1 MKGISYQLFIWGFPG
16 GSEGKTSACNAGD
29 LGLIPGLGRSPGEG
43 NGNPLPYSCL
53 ENPMDGGAWQAA
65 VHGVTK
71 SRTQV
76 SDSTV
81 FLSEHIPGVSRPS
94 AGSVRPPG
102 NPGQGGRLRAVST
115 WSRAGQGLFLS

>member
-1 MKGISYQLFIWGFPG
+1 
-16 GSEGKTSACNAGD
+16 
-29 LGLIPGLGRSPGEG
+29 
-43 NGNPLPYSCL
+43 
-53 ENPMDGGAWQAA
+53 MDGGAWQAA

-76 SDSTV
+76 SDSTF
-81 FLSEHIPGVSRPS
+81 FLSEHIPGVSRPI
-94 AGSVRPPG
+94 AVSVRPPG